1 MSTRLEKWA
10 FRIGLVGLIALVG
23 WFVWEETHDRP
34 TERVSAV
41 PTTLTT
47 AAGESTTTVAAG
59 GTVTTTATSAAPAP
73 PTAVTDPGFTV
84 TSPEDEGVVG
94 AADVEFVGTGPAG
107 EIVHRGSDTATVG
120 DDSIWRM
127 TLTLEPGL
135 NSLMFTVLNSDGT
148 PLYTTVGVTYVPP
161 EATDTTTDTT
171 TEG

>member
-34 TERVSAV
+34 TERLSAV

-47 AAGESTTTVAAG
+47 AAGESTTTVAGEA
-59 GTVTTTATSAAPAP
+59 VTTTATSAAPAP

-84 TSPEDEGVVG
+84 TSPEDEAVVG
-94 AADVEFVGTGPAG
+94 AAQVEFVGTGPAG
-107 EIVHRGSDTATVG
+107 EIVHRGTDTATVG

-127 TLTLEPGL
+127 TLTLEPGP
-135 NSLMFTVLNSDGT
+135 NTLMFTVLNSDGA
-148 PLYTTVGVTYVPP
+148 PLYTTVGVTYVPA
-161 EATDTTTDTT
+161 ETTDTT